1 MVGSDCAP
9 FHWEGLS
16 QEWWIP
22 QSNILIY
29 FNEKMMEY
37 YGVSLSTQVS
47 DKPKKRPPECF
58 EEIPQTVAV
67 EADLVDEPGG
77 LPNSHGDPQVTIG

>member
-1 MVGSDCAP
+1 MAFPWVPKFQTSP
-9 FHWEGLS
+9 FG
-16 QEWWIP
+16 P
-22 QSNILIY
+22 
-29 FNEKMMEY
+29 
-37 YGVSLSTQVS
+37 T
-47 DKPKKRPPECF
+47 ECF

>member
-1 MVGSDCAP
+1 
-9 FHWEGLS
+9 
-16 QEWWIP
+16 
-22 QSNILIY
+22 
-29 FNEKMMEY
+29 MMEY

>member
-1 MVGSDCAP
+1 METYHQYMVT
-9 FHWEGLS
+9 FTIMMENN
-16 QEWWIP
+16 IP
-22 QSNILIY
+22 QIY

-47 DKPKKRPPECF
+47 DKPIWAPECF